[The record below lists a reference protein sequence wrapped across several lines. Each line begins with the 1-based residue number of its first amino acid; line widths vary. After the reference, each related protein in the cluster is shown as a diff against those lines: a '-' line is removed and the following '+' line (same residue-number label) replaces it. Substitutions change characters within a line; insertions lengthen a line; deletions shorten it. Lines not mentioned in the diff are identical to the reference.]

1 MEAGTSHIV
10 GMGLKVPDKVLTNE
24 YFSEYFKEDLSG
36 FLEGIVGQKE
46 RHWLADDE
54 SVVDLCLPA
63 AREAMAEARITAED
77 LSMVVVAS
85 DTHEYISPATS
96 FVVQGKLGAINA
108 MVFDLSASC
117 ASFVTALVT
126 VDSWFRS
133 HPDFKYALLIGEYGM
148 TKYVDK
154 DDKYTASLFADGAAA
169 CVIENTG
176 ESLIAS
182 KFIADGTY
190 YDYLGVF
197 GGGTKYPIND
207 DTLAKGL
214 HKLRILKK
222 YDQNPNLVAWPGL
235 VKSLMEK
242 VGEPLDAID
251 LILFTQINLTVIKK
265 VLEILGIPESKS
277 HWIMDKYGY
286 TGSACIPMALYD
298 ARKQGKV
305 KPGDLVVLV
314 ASGAGQAMGAVA
326 LRL

>member
-1 MEAGTSHIV
+1 MSHIA
-10 GMGLKVPDKVLTNE
+10 GMGIKVPDKVLTNE
-24 YFSEYFKEDLSG
+24 YFSDYFHEDMSG

-63 AREAMAEARITAED
+63 AREAMTEAGITAED

-85 DTHEYISPATS
+85 DTHEYISPPTS
-96 FVVQGKLGAINA
+96 IVVQGRLGAVNA

-126 VDSWFRS
+126 VDAWFRS
-133 HPDFKYALLIGEYGM
+133 HPEFKYALLVGEYGM

-169 CVIENTG
+169 VIMENTG
-176 ESLIAS
+176 DSLIAS

-190 YDYLGVF
+190 HDYLGVF
-197 GGGTKYPIND
+197 GGGTRYPIND

-235 VKSLMEK
+235 VTSLMEK
-242 VGEPLDAID
+242 VGEPLEAID
-251 LILFTQINLTVIKK
+251 LILFTQINLSVIKK
-265 VLEILGIPESKS
+265 VLEILNIPESRS
-277 HWIMDKYGY
+277 HWIMDRYGY

>member
-1 MEAGTSHIV
+1 MSHIA
-10 GMGLKVPDKVLTNE
+10 GMGVKVPDKVLTNA
-24 YFSEYFKEDLSG
+24 YFSEHFKEDMTP

-46 RHWLADDE
+46 RHWLADNE

-63 AREAMAEARITAED
+63 AQEAMDEAGIGVRD

-85 DTHEYISPATS
+85 DTHEYISPPTS
-96 FVVQGKLGAINA
+96 VVVQGRLGATNA
-108 MVFDLSASC
+108 MIFDLSASC

-126 VDSWFRS
+126 IDAWFMS
-133 HPDFKYALLIGEYGM
+133 HPEFKYALLIGEYGM

-169 CVIENTG
+169 MIIENTG
-176 ESLIAS
+176 DSIIAS

-190 YDYLGVF
+190 HDYLGVF
-197 GGGTKYPIND
+197 GGGTRYPIND

-235 VKSLMEK
+235 VTSLMETI
-242 VGEPLDAID
+242 GEPLSAID
-251 LILFTQINLTVIKK
+251 LILFTQINLAVIKK
-265 VLEILGIPESKS
+265 VLEILGIPESRS
-277 HWIMDKYGY
+277 HWIMDRYGY

-298 ARKQGKV
+298 ARKQGKA

>member
-1 MEAGTSHIV
+1 MSHIA
-10 GMGLKVPDKVLTNE
+10 GMGMKVPDKVLTNE
-24 YFSEYFKEDLSG
+24 YFSGYFKEDLSG
-36 FLEGIVGQKE
+36 FLEGVVGQKE
-46 RHWLADDE
+46 RHWLGDNE

-63 AREAMAEARITAED
+63 AQDAMADAGITAQD

-85 DTHEYISPATS
+85 DTHEYISPPTS
-96 FVVQGKLGAINA
+96 VVVQGKLGAVNA
-108 MVFDLSASC
+108 MIFDLSASC

-126 VDSWFRS
+126 VDAWFRS
-133 HPDFKYALLIGEYGM
+133 HPEFRYALLIGEYGM
-148 TKYVDK
+148 TKYLDK

-169 CVIENTG
+169 FIIENTG
-176 ESLIAS
+176 DSLIAS

-190 YDYLGVF
+190 HDYLGVF

-235 VKSLMEK
+235 VTSIMEK

-251 LILFTQINLTVIKK
+251 LILFTQVNLSVIKK